1 MTRLSIAAMILLAH
15 PAVAPAWAYDP
26 APVPARDG
34 IVVSAEIRASEAG
47 TEMLRQGGNAVDAA
61 VAVGY
66 ALAVVYPAAG
76 NLGGGGF
83 MLLRQAD
90 GRTTFLDFR
99 EKAPL
104 AATAT
109 MFLDEQGNVAKG
121 RSTDTW
127 LGVGVP
133 GSAAG
138 LEAARARY
146 GSLSR
151 QAVLAPAIRLARD
164 GFVLTPGDVALLRLG
179 TAKFKRDAAAAAIF
193 LPQGAPL
200 QPGDRLVQP
209 DLAHTLELLATDGPD
224 AIYRGPV
231 GDAIVAASKD
241 SGGILQ
247 KRDFEAYKVR
257 ELPPAEC
264 TYRGYLIQSAPP
276 PSSGGVVLCEI
287 LNILEGYD
295 LRAMGFHSAAEIH
308 VLVEAMRHAFLDRSA
323 HLGDPDFVQNPI
335 VRLLDKGYASD
346 IRGHIDPER
355 ATPSASLQPGT
366 PPHEGSNTTQFSVMD
381 RAGNAVSVTYTLNE
395 WFGIHRVAGGTGILM
410 NNEMDDFT
418 SKPGAPNMFGLVQG
432 AANAIAPGKTPL
444 SSMSPTIVSRDG
456 KTVMVIGSPGGPRII
471 TITLEA
477 ILNVIDH
484 GMTVQEAIDAPRLH
498 HQWLPDTV
506 YIERFALSPDT
517 RALLE
522 QRGYG
527 FTESA
532 PWGVAEGI
540 LAGAP
545 RLAPT
550 GFGANQSLDVG
561 IPELP
566 GAILFGA
573 HDPRGPAGAAVGQ

>member
-1 MTRLSIAAMILLAH
+1 MRLCLAVMMM
-15 PAVAPAWAYDP
+15 PFLAVGRVSAHDNP
-26 APVPARDG
+26 PVPGRHAM
-34 IVVSAEIRASEAG
+34 VVSAQVLASKAG
-47 TEMLRQGGNAVDAA
+47 AEMLAQGGNAVDAA

-83 MLLRQAD
+83 MTLRLAD
-90 GRTTFLDFR
+90 GRATFLDFR

-104 AATAT
+104 AASEG

-146 GSLSR
+146 GTLPR
-151 QAVLAPAIRLARD
+151 AAVLAPAIALARD
-164 GFVLTPGDVALLRLG
+164 GFVLTAGDVALLKLG
-179 TAKFKRDAAAAAIF
+179 TDMFRRDAPTAAIF
-193 LPQGAPL
+193 LPSGRAP
-200 QPGDRLVQP
+200 QPGERLVQS
-209 DLAHTLELLATDGPD
+209 DLARTLERLAAEGPD
-224 AIYRGPV
+224 AMYRGPI
-231 GDAIVAASKD
+231 GDAIVAASTA
-241 SGGILQ
+241 GGGMLQ
-247 KRDFEAYKVR
+247 KRDFEAYTVR
-257 ELPPAEC
+257 EMAPVEC
-264 TYRGYLIQSAPP
+264 VYRGYLIQSAPP
-276 PSSGGVVLCEI
+276 PSSGGTVICEI
-287 LNILEGYD
+287 MNILEGYD
-295 LRAMGFHSAAEIH
+295 LHAMGFHSAAEVH
-308 VLVEAMRHAFLDRSA
+308 VLIEAMRHAFLDRNSR
-323 HLGDPDFVQNPI
+323 LGDPAFVQNPI
-335 VRLLDKGYASD
+335 ARLLDKSYASD
-346 IRGHIDPER
+346 IRGRIEAER
-355 ATPSASLQPGT
+355 ATPSAELQPGT
-366 PPHEGSNTTQFSVMD
+366 PPHEGNNTTQYSVMD
-381 RAGNAVSVTYTLNE
+381 AAGNAVSVTYTLND
-395 WFGIHRVAGGTGILM
+395 WFGIHRVAAGTGILM

-418 SKPGAPNMFGLVQG
+418 SKPGTPNMFGLVQG
-432 AANAIAPGKTPL
+432 EANAVAPGKTPL
-444 SSMSPTIVSRDG
+444 SSMSPTVISKDG

-484 GMTVQEAIDAPRLH
+484 GMTVQEAVDAPRIH

-522 QRGYG
+522 GRGYA

-545 RLAPT
+545 RLTPT
-550 GFGANQSLDVG
+550 GFGMAQSLNVG
-561 IPELP
+561 VPEMP
-566 GAILFGA
+566 GATLFGA
-573 HDPRGPAGAAVGQ
+573 HDPRGVAGAAVGD